1 MAGRMAKT
9 VDTSELLDQ
18 VFIEWSLARIYVS
31 KACGGHT

>member
-1 MAGRMAKT
+1 MAAQMAKT
-9 VDTSELLDQ
+9 VDTSELLEK